1 MAISESEVAAARAEL
16 SDLQKKHIEQLGSP
30 CNNAQS
36 VAALGLE
43 DSYRLQAIL
52 SFVTGGDADGFF
64 HAMYLAAAVRRRFLR
79 CVRRGMRARKSDL
92 LLSRDAGIQEA
103 LCSGEARVLHDL
115 ARDKLT
121 LESDRDEDNAY
132 APLFALGVR
141 LMCMGQHEKAKDPL
155 QAFERERGA
164 AMEPHARIV
173 RAVLDSDFVLFNDG
187 LTALLREREAAL
199 TTEDETVPLVE
210 RLLAVEGLALA
221 RLGTLS
227 GIPVTVE
234 SPLLPKALL
243 GAAKTPYPD
252 EDALWPPI
260 PETFTDALG
269 DADSLAE
276 EESV

>member
-1 MAISESEVAAARAEL
+1 MAISESEVRAARAEL

-30 CNNAQS
+30 CNTAQS
-36 VAALGLE
+36 VAASGLE
-43 DSYRLQAIL
+43 GAYRLQAIL
-52 SFVTGGDADGFF
+52 SFVSEGDRDGFF

-115 ARDKLT
+115 VRDKLT
-121 LESDRDEDNAY
+121 LESDRDEDSTY

-164 AMEPHARIV
+164 SMEPQSRIA

-187 LTALLREREAAL
+187 LAALLREGEAAL
-199 TTEDETVPLVE
+199 SAEDETVPGVE
-210 RLLAVEGLALA
+210 RLLSVEGLALA
-221 RLGTLS
+221 RLGALS

-243 GAAKTPYPD
+243 GAANKPYPD
-252 EDALWPPI
+252 EEVLWPPV
-260 PETFTDALG
+260 PASFTDALG
-269 DADSLAE
+269 DADSLME
-276 EESV
+276 EEAE